1 MPPAF
6 AVDRTLGR
14 LGKWLRL
21 MGFDTLLERDNPS
34 GFPGPEA
41 SGRVVL
47 TRIRS
52 RHEAFPAGRSLF
64 ITHDRAAA
72 QREQVVRELG
82 VRASD
87 LRPFT
92 RCLRCNTVIVPVGS
106 TEVEGLVPEY
116 VLATQESFSR
126 CPSCSR
132 VYWKGTHT
140 ARALEEI
147 RRLFGG

>member
-21 MGFDTLLERDNPS
+21 MGFDTLLEQDDPR
-34 GFPGPEA
+34 GFADPAA
-41 SGRVVL
+41 SGRIVL

-52 RHEAFPAGRSLF
+52 RHQAFPAGRSLF
-64 ITHDRAAA
+64 IAHDRAAA

-82 VRASD
+82 LRACD

-92 RCLRCNTVIVPVGS
+92 RCLRCNTVIVSADS
-106 TEVEGLVPEY
+106 TEVEDLVPEY

-126 CPSCSR
+126 CPSCGR

-147 RRLFGG
+147 GRLFG